1 MSLLEISNM
10 GNADPLLLVF
20 LFVYIGQ
27 NYIQHPQLCQ
37 TDVTINGF
45 KPEENSLKERAF
57 SSALKTSCD
66 REASSRILSVFLC
79 SAVPL
84 QCQGP

>member
-1 MSLLEISNM
+1 MCVSNLSVLGYIVSLLEISNM

-37 TDVTINGF
+37 TDVTIN
-45 KPEENSLKERAF
+45 
-57 SSALKTSCD
+57 
-66 REASSRILSVFLC
+66 VF
-79 SAVPL
+79 
-84 QCQGP
+84 